1 MRASPVFSDT
11 SDRPSFL
18 RTTPAKKP
26 RTECCCQPVA
36 VMMAAMVAPCR
47 PCSMAITAA
56 CFDSARPAL
65 AGLRGASP
73 VRLRGAAARPPS
85 PASLALGPRPG
96 LGGARL
102 GTLAG
107 ADRREAARG
116 DAQRNRSLIFAPPL
130 RQGALRRD

>member
-1 MRASPVFSDT
+1 MKDRQLPQAVIDRSRSKSCVGT

-36 VMMAAMVAPCR
+36 FMMATMVAPCR

-73 VRLRGAAARPPS
+73 VRHRSEINRI
-85 PASLALGPRPG
+85 
-96 LGGARL
+96 
-102 GTLAG
+102 
-107 ADRREAARG
+107 
-116 DAQRNRSLIFAPPL
+116 RSLGLDDL
-130 RQGALRRD
+130 RTLWRTTFR